1 MGTKNRGSYR
11 MLKNPKML
19 KRLMLIGLIIEILCL
34 LSSVGVF
41 ITAAIM
47 KCLTPIIIINLI
59 ICVSCF
65 ALFLPNYILTCSK

>member
-47 KCLTPIIIINLI
+47 ECLTPIIIINLI
-59 ICVSCF
+59 ICISCF
-65 ALFLPNYILTCSK
+65 VLFLPNYILTCSK